1 MKTPSHWILNLVFL
15 GQAVSPAAKI
25 AITLGAILPDLPIFV
40 FYAISKYI
48 HRLPESTIW
57 NQAYYAPFWQNTVAL
72 FHSLPLAGLGL
83 AVCAACQWQPGV
95 MLCLSLMAHS
105 LLDLPVHHDDAHRHF
120 FPLSDYRWMSPISYW
135 DRAHY
140 GSIVALVELLLVL
153 AATPLV
159 LSLLDG
165 WVTKGTV
172 LAVDLIY
179 IVGYIRFYL
188 LSHSSVS

>member
-15 GQAVSPAAKI
+15 GQAVSPAAKT
-25 AITLGAILPDLPIFV
+25 AITLGAILPDVPIFV

-48 HRLPESTIW
+48 HCLPESTIW

-72 FHSLPLAGLGL
+72 LHSLPLAGLGL
-83 AVCAACQWQPGV
+83 AGCAACQWQPGV
-95 MLCLSLMAHS
+95 MFCLSLIAHS

-120 FPLSDYRWMSPISYW
+120 FPLSDYRWISPISYW